1 MTKRACLCGAVDCQR
16 HGRRAWVRQPRF
28 PGSYGAGYQH
38 NRKIL
43 LRRAGCR
50 SGIGIG
56 RACEICGKPG
66 VPGDPLQ
73 ADHIVAVMD
82 GGGDELANLRAIH
95 KSEHAHRTGQ
105 QGHEGAK
112 RRKGVR

>member
-1 MTKRACLCGAVDCQR
+1 V
-16 HGRRAWVRQPRF
+16 
-28 PGSYGAGYQH
+28 
-38 NRKIL
+38 IL

-50 SGIGIG
+50 PGTGISG
-56 RACEICGKPG
+56 ACEICGKPG
-66 VPGDPLQ
+66 VPTDPLQ

-95 KSEHAHRTGQ
+95 KSEHVRRTAH

-112 RRKGVR
+112 RRKAAR

>member
-1 MTKRACLCGAVDCQR
+1 VAKACICGVVDCQR

-28 PGSYGAGYQH
+28 PGSYGAFYQH
-38 NRKIL
+38 NRVIL

-50 SGIGIG
+50 PGTGISG
-56 RACEICGKPG
+56 ACEICGKPG
-66 VPGDPLQ
+66 VPTDPLQ

-95 KSEHAHRTGQ
+95 KSEHVRRTAH

-112 RRKGVR
+112 RRKAAR